1 MIIDKAHFSAKDT
14 FECGQCFRWE
24 KRDDVYIGV
33 VGEALLE
40 VRELPEHYDV
50 LCVAGSVDFDL
61 AHYFDSQVPF
71 EKMKA
76 HLIGKDAWL
85 EKAVAYGQGIRL
97 LNQLPFETL
106 MTFIISSNNNIPKI
120 KMAVEALSIAYG
132 RFLAH
137 HKGKDY
143 YTFPT
148 PLALYEASL
157 EGLKVKGMGY
167 RNLAIYNT
175 VHRLV
180 DEQIDLMAPYAMT
193 YEEGKAFL
201 KAFYGVGDKVA
212 DCVLLFAY
220 EKKNVFPVDTWVKR
234 MLRDLYDVEDKPKA
248 YQAFVDSY
256 FTDYA
261 GYAQQYLFHYIRS
274 L

>member
-1 MIIDKAHFSAKDT
+1 MIIEKAHFSAKDT

-24 KRDDVYIGV
+24 KVEDAYVGV
-33 VGEALLE
+33 VGNALLE
-40 VRELPEHYDV
+40 VREKEMGYEV
-50 LCVAGSVDFDL
+50 TCVAGEVDFDL
-61 AHYFDSQVPF
+61 AHYLDSEVPF

-76 HLIGKDAWL
+76 HLMGKDAWL
-85 EKAVAYGQGIRL
+85 EKAVAYGNGIRL
-97 LNQLPFETL
+97 LNQSPFETL
-106 MTFIISSNNNIPKI
+106 ITFIISSNNNIPKI
-120 KMAVEALSIAYG
+120 KMAVEALSFTYG
-132 RFLAH
+132 AFLTTY
-137 HKGKDY
+137 KGKDY
-143 YTFPT
+143 YSFPT
-148 PLALYEASL
+148 PSALYEASL
-157 EGLKVKGMGY
+157 EDLKVKGMGY

-180 DEQIDLMAPYAMT
+180 DEQIDLMAPYAMA
-193 YEEGKAFL
+193 YEDGKAFL

-234 MLRDLYDVEDKPKA
+234 MLRDLYGVEDKPKA
-248 YQAFVDSY
+248 YQAFVDGY
-256 FTDYA
+256 FKDYG